1 MTEDRAKVRAVELVN
16 AKTPFVIASEDKAS
30 ITLEGDYALFAEHD
44 GVLLA
49 EDYRLRIIVPHD
61 YPNAIPSVFE
71 ISGLIPPDYEHKYT
85 NGALCLGVDGEIA
98 ASIASDDSLVR
109 FLDGF
114 VQDALYSAKY
124 FYRFG
129 KYPFGDRRHGESGIL
144 AYYAEI
150 FSVDEAGASAIL
162 ECLAKGKYRGHLPC
176 PCGSGI
182 KSKYCHGSEMLDIL
196 QSSPRQLAAKSD
208 FGRICAERRSLQERS
223 DAIWKSLAP
232 FEEWRNGL
240 RRRMQSSGISK
251 GR

>member
-16 AKTPFVIASEDKAS
+16 AKAAFVIASEDKAS

-61 YPNAIPSVFE
+61 YPNAIPSVLE

-114 VQDALYSAKY
+114 VQEALYSAKY

-144 AYYAEI
+144 AYYAEF

-162 ECLAKGKYRGHLPC
+162 ECLANGKYRGHLPC

-182 KSKYCHGSEMLDIL
+182 KSKYCHGSEMLAII
-196 QSSPRQLAAKSD
+196 QSPPRQLAAKSD
-208 FGRICAERRSLQERS
+208 FKQIGTERELRQKLERKAWESLTP
-223 DAIWKSLAP
+223 I
-232 FEEWRNGL
+232 EEWRAGL
-240 RRRMQSSGISK
+240 KRRVTASHH
-251 GR
+251 